1 MVDLIAGVLVLL
13 GAGFC
18 LIAAIGM
25 VRLPDLYVRMHAAT
39 KAGTL
44 GVGLAMMAV
53 VVFGV
58 ADGDFAA
65 IWRAVAAVVFI
76 FLTAPIGAHLLAR
89 AAYATG
95 VEMWQKSE
103 IDDLRGQYDFDH
115 DTLGSYTTV
124 ARVSDDEPA

>member
-25 VRLPDLYVRMHAAT
+25 VRFPDLYVRMHAAT

-44 GVGLAMMAV
+44 GVGLAMFAV
-53 VVFGV
+53 VAFGV
-58 ADGDFAA
+58 ADGDFGA
-65 IWRAVAAVVFI
+65 IWRAIAAVVFI

-95 VEMWQKSE
+95 VEMWHKSE

-115 DTLGSYTTV
+115 DTLGSHSTGPE
-124 ARVSDDEPA
+124 VSDDEPA